1 MQVSGRCQLNVAVHH
16 GVNRDMDAYSL
27 AQYDVVIT
35 SYATLRSEHR
45 QPEPVGLYQ

>member
-1 MQVSGRCQLNVAVHH
+1 MQVSGRCELKVAVHH
-16 GVNRDMDAYSL
+16 GMNRETDAYSL

-45 QPEPVGLYQ
+45 QPEAVGLYQ